1 MRRATIT
8 EAKNGLSALIDRV
21 KAGETILITERG
33 VPVARLEPT
42 IADDDEGRLARLER
56 AGIVRRGRGD
66 PRWILDRPP
75 TKTIDGSSVVE
86 LLIGIDGPVDEVLGF
101 VGARAVPHRGDV
113 ERRRPTNPRG
123 GSVAGR
129 LVGNERRVQ
138 RGHRPS

>member
-86 LLIGIDGPVDEVLGF
+86 LLTED
-101 VGARAVPHRGDV
+101 
-113 ERRRPTNPRG
+113 RR
-123 GSVAGR
+123 SGR
-129 LVGNERRVQ
+129 
-138 RGHRPS
+138 